1 MSQIHPSA
9 FVDPRARIGANVTIG
24 PFCHVDA
31 DVVLHDDCVLHPR
44 VTLLGPSEFGRGCA
58 FFPNCVLGAAPQDL
72 KFKGGPT
79 RLVAGEQNIFREH
92 VTAHRGT
99 EVDDSSG
106 GVTRIGDHNLF
117 MVGVHVAH
125 DAQIGS
131 RVIIANNALIAGHVK
146 IEDHVNIGGA
156 AAIHHFVTIGKYSF
170 IGGITRITHDV
181 PPYVKAVGW
190 TQEVRGV
197 NVEGLRRW
205 KFDEQSIGQLKRAAR
220 MLFPRRD
227 VGAVGR
233 ITAAITEIE
242 TSDLYRDEHVRTL
255 VEFVRRKSS
264 EAVFGRTLETRR
276 SDTDAD
282 RDAFYTAGVTEIR
295 P

>member
-1 MSQIHPSA
+1 MSQIHPTA
-9 FVDPRARIGANVTIG
+9 FVDSRAQIGANVTIG

-44 VTLLGPSEFGRGCA
+44 VTLLGPSEFGRACQ

-72 KFKGGPT
+72 KFRGGPT
-79 RLVAGEQNIFREH
+79 RLVAGEENVFREH

-106 GVTRIGDHNLF
+106 GVTRIGDGNLL
-117 MVGVHVAH
+117 MVGVHIAH
-125 DAQIGS
+125 DAQLGN
-131 RVIIANNALIAGHVK
+131 RVIIANNALIAGHVR

-156 AAIHHFVTIGKYSF
+156 AAVHHFVTIGQYAF

-205 KFDEQSIGQLKRAAR
+205 KFEERSIASLKRAAR

-227 VGAVGR
+227 ATAVGR

-242 TSDLYRDEHVRTL
+242 TSDLYRDEHVRAL
-255 VEFVRRKSS
+255 VDFVRRKSS

-276 SDTDAD
+276 TDTDSD
-282 RDAFYTAGVTEIR
+282 RDSFYLRGVTEIR